1 MIDTNI
7 QMELI
12 KLDSLLN
19 IMDREFY
26 EFEATSD
33 SGTIPQRID
42 DFRALVVS
50 MKAITSNILGTD
62 KTKAA

>member
-1 MIDTNI
+1 MNDPHTEMKLI
-7 QMELI
+7 Q
-12 KLDSLLN
+12 LDSLLN

-26 EFEATSD
+26 EFEAALD

-50 MKAITSNILGTD
+50 MKAIVQELL
-62 KTKAA
+62 